1 MALVLADRVLE
12 TTSVAGTGDAS
23 LNGAVTGYQPFSV
36 IGGGNTTYYTIVA
49 IDDNG
54 VPTGDWEVGIGT
66 YVTSGNKISR
76 DTVLSSSNGGALV
89 YFASGNKQIF
99 LDLPSEE
106 LPVASGDVTGPASA
120 VANNFAAFNMTTG
133 KLIKDSGYNASS
145 FATAA
150 QGTLADTAI
159 QPGDLGTAA
168 YLDAG
173 SALGVA
179 TLDAGGKVPTSQIPQ
194 MGDLNYQGTWNATTN
209 TPTLTSS
216 AGTKG
221 FYYVVSV
228 AGSTNLNG
236 ITDWKVGDWAVFNGS
251 VWEKIDNTDAVTSV
265 NGYTGTVVLTATD
278 VGATPATS
286 GTSILYGNGT
296 GGTSNVT
303 IGTGVA
309 FVGGTLSATG
319 SGGDVVGPASAT
331 DNAIARFDTTTG
343 KLLQNSAVTIDD
355 AGNII
360 GAGSVQFSGTVPAT
374 QPIGTLWF
382 DSSNDSLNF
391 QQNAITQQIGEEI
404 YVFGKASAAIIE
416 GQLICK
422 TGTVGASGQITF
434 GPSPANLTTNDGIIG
449 VATENIALNDFG
461 RITFFGVVHG
471 LNTTGSSVGETWA
484 DNDTLWYNPAGSGKL
499 TNVKPAA
506 PNIKYSVATVI
517 HAGSGGSGSIQ
528 VYLEPGS
535 TLGGTDSNV
544 QLGTLAAAQLL
555 TYSTT
560 DSYWKNTALTAGTGI
575 SVGNAA
581 SGVITVTN
589 SAPDQTVAI
598 TGAGGA
604 VVTGTY
610 PNFTITTPSGTVTSV
625 TGTAPIASTGGATPA
640 ISISQ
645 ATTSTDGYLSSTD
658 WNTFNGKGSG
668 TVTSVGGT
676 GTVNGITLTGTVTS
690 SGNLTLGGTLGGI
703 GNSQL
708 TNSAVTIGSTSVSL
722 GATATTIAGLTSVT
736 STTVVASG
744 VVGSSA
750 TGALTMPSGTTAE
763 RPGSPTTG
771 MVRYNTTSSVV
782 EYYNGTTWY
791 AVVGTNVTPTVE
803 YLVVGGG
810 GAGGRSP
817 LQGYGGGGG
826 AGGFRTA
833 TGFAVSSGSAI
844 TVTVGA
850 GGTGGGSSTPTSGSN
865 SVFST
870 ITAAGG
876 GSGNT
881 VTTNGSAGVAG
892 GSGGGGTGGGGG
904 AGNTPSTSPSQG
916 NNGASG
922 TTAGNGGGGGGAS
935 AAGSS
940 QNGGAGTAS
949 SISGSSVTYAGG
961 GGGGSNGTGGAG
973 GGASA
978 ANGGAAGTANTGG
991 GGGADSA
998 ANVTGGAGGSGVV
1011 IIRYADTYNAA
1022 TSTTGSPTVT
1032 VAGGYRVYKWTGSG
1046 SITF

>member
-23 LNGAVTGYQPFSV
+23 LSGAIVGYQPFSV

-54 VPTGDWEVGIGT
+54 APTGDWEVGIGT

-89 YFASGNKQIF
+89 YFASGTKQIF

-120 VANNFAAFNMTTG
+120 VANNFAAFNLTTG

-150 QGTLADTAI
+150 QGAKADTAV
-159 QPGDLGTAA
+159 QPSSLGSAA
-168 YLDAG
+168 YLTAG
-173 SALGVA
+173 AALGVA

-194 MGDLNYQGTWNATTN
+194 MGDLNYQGTWNASTN

-265 NGYTGTVVLTATD
+265 NGFTGTVVLTASD

-303 IGTGVA
+303 IGSGVA

-343 KLLQNSAVTIDD
+343 KLIQNSVVTVSDTGVI
-355 AGNII
+355 AGAPSITNINF
-360 GAGSVQFSGTVPAT
+360 VDFDTTYAT
-374 QPIGTLWF
+374 ALT
-382 DSSNDSLNF
+382 
-391 QQNAITQQIGEEI
+391 
-404 YVFGKASAAIIE
+404 E
-416 GQLICK
+416 GQLGWDGNNTLALGMAGGNVVQHIGEDSFFYIK
-422 TGTVGASGQITF
+422 ASSTITKGQVIMFTGAVGASGVLT
-434 GPSPANLTTNDGIIG
+434 GAPSTGVTSPQYIMG
-449 VATENIALNDFG
+449 VAAEDIATNAFG
-461 RITFFGVVHG
+461 LVQWFGEITNV
-471 LNTTGSSVGETWA
+471 NTNGFNEGDILYYDSAVTGG
-484 DNDTLWYNPAGSGKL
+484 L
-499 TNVKPAA
+499 TNVFPTSGPIVTVAA
-506 PNIKYSVATVI
+506 VAKKSP
-517 HAGSGGSGSIQ
+517 SGGVLVIRVSATQ
-528 VYLEPGS
+528 RM
-535 TLGGTDSNV
+535 
-544 QLGTLAAAQLL
+544 
-555 TYSTT
+555 
-560 DSYWKNTALTAGTGI
+560 TASTGI
-575 SVGNAA
+575 SVSQSNAGA
-581 SGVITVTN
+581 TITNT
-589 SAPDQTVAI
+589 APDQTVAI

-690 SGNLTLGGTLGGI
+690 TGNLTLGGTLGGI

-722 GATATTIAGLTSVT
+722 GATATTLAGLTSVT

-763 RPGSPTTG
+763 RPGSPVAG
-771 MVRYNTTSSVV
+771 MIRYNSTLNVT
-782 EYYNGTTWY
+782 EYYNGTAWY
-791 AVVGTNVTPTVE
+791 SITATTPVAPSTVE
-803 YLVVGGG
+803 YLVVAGGG
-810 GAGGRSP
+810 GGSS
-817 LQGYGGGGG
+817 GGGG

-833 TGFAVSSGSAI
+833 TGLAVTAGTPI
-844 TVTVGA
+844 TVTVG
-850 GGTGGGSSTPTSGSN
+850 TGGAAGSVSATNGTPGGD
-865 SVFST
+865 SVFGS
-870 ITAAGG
+870 ITSAGG
-876 GSGNT
+876 GYGNRIG
-881 VTTNGSAGVAG
+881 NLAPPGGGPG
-892 GSGGGGTGGGGG
+892 GSGGGGG
-904 AGNTPSTSPSQG
+904 AWSG
-916 NNGASG
+916 G
-922 TTAGNGGGGGGAS
+922 TTAGGAASPAGQGNAGGSNGGRTSPPYPAGGGGGAS
-935 AAGSS
+935 AAGQNAPSAS
-940 QNGGAGTAS
+940 VSGNGGAGTAS

-961 GGGGSNGTGGAG
+961 GGGGSYGGGTAGTGGAG
-973 GGASA
+973 GGG
-978 ANGGAAGTANTGG
+978 NGSGTTSGAAGTANTGG
-991 GGGADSA
+991 GGGGGESV
-998 ANVTGGAGGSGVV
+998 ANGGAGGSGIV
-1011 IIRYADTYNAA
+1011 IIRYPDTNLAA
-1022 TSTTGSPTVT
+1022 ASTTGSPTIT
-1032 VAGGYRVYKWTGSG
+1032 VAGGYRVYAWTGSG